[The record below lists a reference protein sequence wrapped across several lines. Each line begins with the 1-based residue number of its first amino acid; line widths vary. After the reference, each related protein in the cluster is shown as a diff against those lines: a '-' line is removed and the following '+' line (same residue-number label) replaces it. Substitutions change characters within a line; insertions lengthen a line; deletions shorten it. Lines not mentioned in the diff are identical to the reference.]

1 MQTIEQRWAAVG
13 LQVPHIWLPAPETD
27 LNRWAVIACD
37 QHTSNPEYWH
47 RVEQLVA
54 GAPSTLSLIFPE
66 VYLGSSDRADRVT
79 RIAEEMRRYE
89 REDVLRNRGPMAVLV
104 QRSTPHVPLRTG
116 LVVALDLERY
126 DFRPDSTSLIRA
138 TEGTILDRLPP
149 RVEVRRQV
157 SFELPHVLVLID
169 DPNGTV
175 IEPLAANRDGLE
187 MVYET
192 ELMLGGGAVRGYAV
206 NDEAR
211 LGRIA
216 DALAALAEP
225 SRLKARYGRDDAMLF
240 AVGDGNHS
248 LATAKQVW
256 DERKA
261 AGAANDDPARYALV
275 ELINMHDPGLHVEP
289 IHRVVSGIS
298 FDELAAAVTRAGG
311 IGTERAT
318 PTDAAV
324 AIASGTTAR
333 FALISDSTALLF
345 DASDSP
351 EQAPAVLVQNLLEEL
366 ERERPGTIEVDYIHG
381 TEAILSLSA
390 QPGRCGFLVPA
401 IRAETLFGFV
411 ANHGPLP
418 RKVFSLGEAEEKR
431 YYLESR
437 KIV

>member
-1 MQTIEQRWAAVG
+1 MQTIEQRCAAVG
-13 LQVPHIWLPAPETD
+13 IQIPDIWLPAAGTD
-27 LNRWAVIACD
+27 LNQWAVIACD
-37 QHTSNPEYWH
+37 QHTSNPEYWRH
-47 RVEQLVA
+47 VEQIVA

-66 VYLGSSDRADRVT
+66 VYLGARDRADRIT
-79 RIAEEMRRYE
+79 RIAEAMRRYE
-89 REDVLRNRGPMAVLV
+89 REGILSNCGPMAVLV
-104 QRSTPHVPLRTG
+104 QRSTPHVPVRTG

-169 DPNGTV
+169 DPDTTV
-175 IEPLAANRDGLE
+175 IEPLATDRDDLE
-187 MVYET
+187 CIYEAD
-192 ELMLGGGAVRGYAV
+192 LMLGGGSVRGYAV
-206 NDEAR
+206 NDETR

-225 SRLKARYGRDDAMLF
+225 GRLKARYGRDDAMLF

-256 DERKA
+256 EERKA
-261 AGAANDDPARYALV
+261 KGAPDDDPARYALV

-298 FDELAAAVTRAGG
+298 FEELAAVVTQAGG
-311 IGTERAT
+311 SPGARVA

-324 AIASGTTAR
+324 AIPAGAGSQ
-333 FALISDSTALLF
+333 FALISDAAALLF
-345 DASDSP
+345 ETGGSA
-351 EQAPAVLVQNLLEEL
+351 EQAPAVLVQNLLENL

-381 TEAILSLSA
+381 TEAILSLCA
-390 QPGRCGFLVPA
+390 QPGRSGFLVPA

-418 RKVFSLGEAEEKR
+418 RKIFSLGEAEEKR
-431 YYLESR
+431 YYLEAR